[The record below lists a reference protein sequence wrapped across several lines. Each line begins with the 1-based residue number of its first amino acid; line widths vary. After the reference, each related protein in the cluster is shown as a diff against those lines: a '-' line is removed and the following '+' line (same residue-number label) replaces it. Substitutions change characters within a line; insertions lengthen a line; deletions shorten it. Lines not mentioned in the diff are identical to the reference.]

1 MKHFNLSEFF
11 RSSTAAENGIKNEP
25 SIDERATIVRNINLL
40 VDNVLDP
47 VRDMVNTP
55 IIITSGYRCPQ
66 VNRLVGG
73 VGNSQHMSGC
83 AADFHVKGFT
93 PSMMYEVFLYIF
105 NTLEYDQLIYYRSK
119 NIIHVSYPCL
129 LVSYIS
135 LKISSA
141 DEYSSPFL

>member
-47 VRDMVNTP
+47 VRDMVDAP

-73 VGNSQHMSGC
+73 VDNSQHMSGC
-83 AADFHVKGFT
+83 AADFHVMGFT
-93 PSMMYEVFLYIF
+93 PSMMLGVFFCIL
-105 NTLEYDQLIYYRSK
+105 NRLEYDQLIYYRSK
-119 NIIHVSYPCL
+119 NIIHVSYVENCPRCKAF
-129 LVSYIS
+129 VM
-135 LKISSA
+135 K
-141 DEYSSPFL
+141 

>member
-11 RSSTAAENGIKNEP
+11 QSSTAAKNGIKNEP
-25 SIDERATIVRNINLL
+25 SFDEKATIVRNINLL

-73 VGNSQHMSGC
+73 VDNSQHMLGC
-83 AADFHVKGFT
+83 AADFHVQGYNH
-93 PSMMYEVFLYIF
+93 SMMYEVFLYIF
-105 NTLEYDQLIYYRSK
+105 NTLEFDQLIYYPSK
-119 NIIHVSYPCL
+119 NIIHVSYVENCNR
-129 LVSYIS
+129 YEAFI
-135 LKISSA
+135 KK
-141 DEYSSPFL
+141 

>member
-1 MKHFNLSEFF
+1 MKHFTLSEFF
-11 RSSTAAENGIKNEP
+11 RSSTAAKNGIKNEP
-25 SIDERATIVRNINLL
+25 SIDERATIARNINLL

-47 VRDMVNTP
+47 VRDMVNAP

-73 VGNSQHMSGC
+73 VDNSQHMSGC
-83 AADFHVKGFT
+83 AADFRVMGFT

-119 NIIHVSYPCL
+119 NIIHVSYVENCPRCEAF
-129 LVSYIS
+129 
-135 LKISSA
+135 LK
-141 DEYSSPFL
+141 E

>member
-1 MKHFNLSEFF
+1 MKHFSLSEFF
-11 RSSTAAENGIKNEP
+11 HSSTAAKNGIKNEP

-47 VRDMVNTP
+47 VRDMVGAP

-83 AADFHVKGFT
+83 AADFHVKGLT
-93 PSMMYEVFLYIF
+93 PSMMYELFLYIF

-119 NIIHVSYPCL
+119 NTIHVSYVENCPRHEAF
-129 LVSYIS
+129 I
-135 LKISSA
+135 K
-141 DEYSSPFL
+141 E

>member
-11 RSSTAAENGIKNEP
+11 QSSAAAKNGIKNEP
-25 SIDERATIVRNINLL
+25 SPDEKATIVRNINLL

-47 VRDMVNTP
+47 VRDMVNAP

-73 VGNSQHMSGC
+73 VDNSQHMSGC
-83 AADFHVKGFT
+83 AADFHVMGFA

-105 NTLEYDQLIYYRSK
+105 NTLEYDQLIYYRRK
-119 NIIHVSYPCL
+119 NIIHISYVEICPRCEAF
-129 LVSYIS
+129 
-135 LKISSA
+135 LK
-141 DEYSSPFL
+141 E

>member
-11 RSSTAAENGIKNEP
+11 QSSAAAKNGIKNEP
-25 SIDERATIVRNINLL
+25 SPDEKATIVRNINLL

-47 VRDMVNTP
+47 VRDMVNAP

-73 VGNSQHMSGC
+73 VDNSQHMSGC
-83 AADFHVKGFT
+83 AADFHVMGFT
-93 PSMMYEVFLYIF
+93 PSMMYEVFLFIF

-119 NIIHVSYPCL
+119 NIIHVSYVENCPRCEAF
-129 LVSYIS
+129 
-135 LKISSA
+135 LK
-141 DEYSSPFL
+141 E